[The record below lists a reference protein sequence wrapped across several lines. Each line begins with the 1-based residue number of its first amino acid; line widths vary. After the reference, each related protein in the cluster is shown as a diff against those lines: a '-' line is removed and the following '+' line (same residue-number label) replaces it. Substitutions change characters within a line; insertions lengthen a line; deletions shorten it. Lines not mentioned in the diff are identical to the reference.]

1 MVQKKESRDNP
12 KDAKVTIS
20 GCGGYGARFD
30 VLLIIL
36 IRKVAKSLSDKNSGK
51 CRLVFKFF

>member
-1 MVQKKESRDNP
+1 M
-12 KDAKVTIS
+12 TIS

-36 IRKVAKSLSDKNSGK
+36 IRKVTKSLSDKNSGK
-51 CRLVFKFF
+51 CRLIFKFYLNCSDVDESGDYLC